1 MLFNLSIKNIKQSFK
16 DYAIYF
22 VTLILGVAIFYIF
35 NALET
40 QSVMLQIND
49 TAKDIVKMM
58 NNILSGVSI
67 FVSFVLGF
75 LIVYA
80 NRFLMKRRKREFGIY
95 LTLGMSKFQ
104 VSKILIFETII
115 IGLISLVMG
124 LIVGIGLSQ
133 IMSIVVANMFE
144 ADMQQFTFVLS
155 TNALFKSCL
164 YFGIMYLLVIVFN
177 TIQVNRQ
184 QLLQL
189 IVSHQQSEMIRIKN
203 PGICIIVF
211 IIAVLLL
218 SYAYYNVTSNAS
230 SLVSFFSVILQ
241 MIYGALAT
249 YLIYRSL
256 AGLLLYF
263 IKLKK
268 NTYFKRLNSFTIK
281 QISSKINT
289 AVLSS
294 TVICL
299 LLFLTICIFSSA
311 VALNNTANEEIDQL
325 APADVC
331 MYIDTKAN
339 NITVEQ
345 YLKNHQI
352 DISADLSA
360 SYSFNTYY
368 SSQLTYGTTY
378 GNIYS
383 DVSESFLNE
392 TQRIV
397 KVGDYNQVAK
407 LYHLPEYNLNDNEY
421 VVVGNYSNSMNMIN
435 LWLREKPDIVLN
447 DKIYHSKFTQCQNGF
462 LMMQSSPMDMGFFVV
477 PDNAVNNMMIDAS
490 YLIGNYDA
498 SSRDQRNEIDQ
509 KITDYSSDTL
519 IISTK
524 IQIATAN
531 TGSGAMVIF
540 IGLYIGIVFLISCA
554 AILALR
560 ELSQAIDNKEKYQIL
575 RKIGVDEK
583 MINHSI
589 FIQIAIYFLLPLIL
603 ALIHSIFG
611 LQVCTLMLES
621 VGRLDLTRATLT
633 TAIFLVLI
641 YGGYFVITYWCSKNI
656 IKEN

>member
-35 NALET
+35 NALKT
-40 QSVMLQIND
+40 QTVMLQIND

-249 YLIYRSL
+249 YLIYWSL

-509 KITDYSSDTL
+509 KITDYTSDTL

>member
-40 QSVMLQIND
+40 QTVMLQIND

-95 LTLGMSKFQ
+95 LILGMSKFQ

-249 YLIYRSL
+249 YLIYWSL

-509 KITDYSSDTL
+509 KITDYTSDTL

>member
-22 VTLILGVAIFYIF
+22 VTLILGVAIFYTF

-40 QSVMLQIND
+40 QTVMLQIND

-249 YLIYRSL
+249 YLIYWSL

-392 TQRIV
+392 TQQIV

-509 KITDYSSDTL
+509 KITDYTSDTL

>member
-40 QSVMLQIND
+40 QRVMLQIND

-177 TIQVNRQ
+177 TVQVNRQ

-249 YLIYRSL
+249 YLIYWSL

-509 KITDYSSDTL
+509 KITDYTSDTL

>member
-164 YFGIMYLLVIVFN
+164 YFEIMYLLVIVFN

-249 YLIYRSL
+249 YLIYWSL

-407 LYHLPEYNLNDNEY
+407 LYHLPEYNLNDDEY

-509 KITDYSSDTL
+509 KITDYTSDTL

-540 IGLYIGIVFLISCA
+540 IGLYIGIVFLISSA

>member
-40 QSVMLQIND
+40 QTVMLQIND

-249 YLIYRSL
+249 YLIYWSL

-509 KITDYSSDTL
+509 KITDYTSDTL

>member
-35 NALET
+35 NALKT

-249 YLIYRSL
+249 YLIYWSL

-509 KITDYSSDTL
+509 KITDYTSDTL

-583 MINHSI
+583 KINHSI

>member
-177 TIQVNRQ
+177 TVQVNRQ

-249 YLIYRSL
+249 YLIYWSL

-509 KITDYSSDTL
+509 KITDYTSDTL

>member
-22 VTLILGVAIFYIF
+22 VTLILGGAIFYIF

-249 YLIYRSL
+249 YLIYWSL

-509 KITDYSSDTL
+509 KITDYTSDTL

>member
-40 QSVMLQIND
+40 QTVMLQIND

-249 YLIYRSL
+249 YLIYWSL

-268 NTYFKRLNSFTIK
+268 NTYFKRLNSFTLK

-509 KITDYSSDTL
+509 KITDYTSDTL

>member
-249 YLIYRSL
+249 YLIYWSL

-407 LYHLPEYNLNDNEY
+407 LYHLPEYNLNDDEY

-509 KITDYSSDTL
+509 KITDYTSDTL